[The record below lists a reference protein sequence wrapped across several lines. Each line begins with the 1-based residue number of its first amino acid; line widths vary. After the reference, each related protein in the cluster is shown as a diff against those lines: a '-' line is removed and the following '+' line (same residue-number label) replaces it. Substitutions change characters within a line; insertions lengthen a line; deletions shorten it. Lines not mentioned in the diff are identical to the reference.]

1 MLVGTQKGA
10 FILTS
15 DAKRTAWDV
24 HGPLFAGW
32 EIYHMNGSH
41 ANPDRLYASQS
52 NGWFGQARRNQTRKW
67 MHEIIQ
73 QGLMQQFE
81 SHPAIRKRLE
91 AIEQDVLEG
100 RTTSFRAARTLL
112 DIYAGSKH

>member
-1 MLVGTQKGA
+1 
-10 FILTS
+10 
-15 DAKRTAWDV
+15 
-24 HGPLFAGW
+24 
-32 EIYHMNGSH
+32 
-41 ANPDRLYASQS
+41 
-52 NGWFGQARRNQTRKW
+52 
-67 MHEIIQ
+67 
-73 QGLMQQFE
+73 MQQFE